1 MAFDTWARF
10 TGGAVLGLATVAA
23 LSIPSVDYQ
32 LTATA
37 LILSG
42 NDYPVIDDATM
53 AAILGGYFGGDTRV
67 NIYWPA
73 QTWPESG
80 PDSLTLGESIAVG
93 VDNLDAAIRSTPG
106 PKVAAGISGS
116 SQIIDEEMRRLA
128 ADPHAPGRDELSFVV
143 IGDANRGIL
152 AGFTGVY
159 LPVLNY
165 TPTVPETQYD
175 VTVVTG
181 EYDGFGDWPDRP
193 WNLLAD
199 LNAFV
204 GTGTIPGFESVHYQS
219 IWADLSQVPAEN
231 ITTTTNAKGGTTTTY
246 VVPTAELPLLRPL
259 RDNGV
264 PDQVV
269 SALNAFLKPIVD
281 AGYSRNDPRP
291 PRPPRGPQP
300 LPPAQRAARVD
311 TPKALRPARSAHKV
325 TNVRHSRQRSIPAS
339 HR

>member
-1 MAFDTWARF
+1 MLGILARF
-10 TGGAVLGLATVAA
+10 TGAAVAGFATVAA
-23 LSIPSVDYQ
+23 LTVPTVDYQ

-42 NDYPVIDDATM
+42 NDYPVIDDGTM
-53 AAILGGYFGGDTRV
+53 AAILGGYFGNDTRV

-80 PDSLTLGESIAVG
+80 WQSLTLGQSIAVG

-128 ADPHAPGRDELSFVV
+128 KDPNAPAPEELSFVV
-143 IGDANRGIL
+143 IGDANRSMLRSWNGL
-152 AGFTGVY
+152 YFPGLDYV
-159 LPVLNY
+159 
-165 TPTVPETQYD
+165 PTVPVTPYD

-204 GTGTIPGFESVHYQS
+204 GTGTVPGFGSVHYAS
-219 IWADLSQVPAEN
+219 IWADLSEVPAKN
-231 ITTTTNAKGGTTTTY
+231 ISSTTNSLGGTTTTY
-246 VVPTAELPLLRPL
+246 VVPTDELPLLRPL
-259 RDNGV
+259 HDQGV
-264 PDQVV
+264 PEN
-269 SALNAFLKPIVD
+269 AIATLNRILKPIVD
-281 AGYSRNDPRP
+281 AGYTRND
-291 PRPPRGPQP
+291 
-300 LPPAQRAARVD
+300 
-311 TPKALRPARSAHKV
+311 ARSTGRLRHHGSTAVAAATSQPKRDAAPTRSVAHLAK
-325 TNVRHSRQRSIPAS
+325 RSA
-339 HR
+339 RTG